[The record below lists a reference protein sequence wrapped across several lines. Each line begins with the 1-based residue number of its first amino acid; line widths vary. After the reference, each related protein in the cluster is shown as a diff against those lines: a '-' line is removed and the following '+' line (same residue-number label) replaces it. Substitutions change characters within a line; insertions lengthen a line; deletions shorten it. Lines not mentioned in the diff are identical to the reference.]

1 MESTCIR
8 ALADTKQIE
17 RCKTLINEMS
27 PELSLLAA
35 IVNLTGNETRLKIL
49 YLLQL
54 EKRLCVCDMSDI
66 LEMTVPA
73 ISQQLRK
80 LTLVSVKTHYLLEPI
95 DAPFVPESKVS
106 PKRAQICILITF
118 LGFILSVVGSVIW
131 HFGIAPFV
139 NRIKTS
145 S

>member
-1 MESTCIR
+1 MKMESTCIR

-17 RCKTLINEMS
+17 RCKTLLNKMS

-66 LEMTVPA
+66 QQMTVPA

-80 LTLVSVKTHYLLEPI
+80 LKDGGVI
-95 DAPFVPESKVS
+95 ESNREGTVIYYFIADKHKKLIS
-106 PKRAQICILITF
+106 EILGYSNTK
-118 LGFILSVVGSVIW
+118 
-131 HFGIAPFV
+131 AK
-139 NRIKTS
+139 IKDEIK
-145 S
+145 

>member
-8 ALADTKQIE
+8 ALADIKQIE
-17 RCKTLINEMS
+17 RCKTLLNEMS

-80 LTLVSVKTHYLLEPI
+80 LKDGGLINSKREGTTIFYSLASKNEKLLNE
-95 DAPFVPESKVS
+95 
-106 PKRAQICILITF
+106 
-118 LGFILSVVGSVIW
+118 ILSYRRNQI
-131 HFGIAPFV
+131 
-139 NRIKTS
+139 
-145 S
+145 

>member
-8 ALADTKQIE
+8 ALADNKQIE
-17 RCKTLINEMS
+17 RCKAMLNKIS

-35 IVNLTGNETRLKIL
+35 IVNLTGNETRLKML

-66 LEMTVPA
+66 LQMTVPA

-80 LTLVSVKTHYLLEPI
+80 LKDGGVVESEREGTVIYYFLADKHKKLIGEILGYSELKKVTL
-95 DAPFVPESKVS
+95 
-106 PKRAQICILITF
+106 
-118 LGFILSVVGSVIW
+118 
-131 HFGIAPFV
+131 
-139 NRIKTS
+139 
-145 S
+145 

>member
-8 ALADTKQIE
+8 ALADTRQIG
-17 RCKTLINEMS
+17 RCKSMLNEIS

-66 LEMTVPA
+66 LQMTVPA

-80 LTLVSVKTHYLLEPI
+80 LKDGGVIESQREGTVIYYSIANQHKKLIEEILGY
-95 DAPFVPESKVS
+95 SKV
-106 PKRAQICILITF
+106 KKEVL
-118 LGFILSVVGSVIW
+118 
-131 HFGIAPFV
+131 
-139 NRIKTS
+139 
-145 S
+145 

>member
-1 MESTCIR
+1 MESSTCIR

-17 RCKTLINEMS
+17 HCKTMLNKIS

-80 LTLVSVKTHYLLEPI
+80 LKDGGVIKSKREGTVIYYSIDDKHKKLVG
-95 DAPFVPESKVS
+95 D
-106 PKRAQICILITF
+106 ILGYSNTKME
-118 LGFILSVVGSVIW
+118 
-131 HFGIAPFV
+131 
-139 NRIKTS
+139 IKDEIK
-145 S
+145 

>member
-17 RCKTLINEMS
+17 RCKTLLNEMS
-27 PELSLLAA
+27 SELSLLAA
-35 IVNLTGNETRLKIL
+35 IANLTGNETRLKIL

-66 LEMTVPA
+66 LQMTVPA

-80 LTLVSVKTHYLLEPI
+80 LKDGGVIESQREGTMIYYFIAETHKKLISEILGYSKT
-95 DAPFVPESKVS
+95 
-106 PKRAQICILITF
+106 
-118 LGFILSVVGSVIW
+118 
-131 HFGIAPFV
+131 
-139 NRIKTS
+139 KTKHETK
-145 S
+145 

>member
-8 ALADTKQIE
+8 ALADNKQIE
-17 RCKTLINEMS
+17 RCKVMLNNIT

-66 LEMTVPA
+66 LQMTVPA

-80 LTLVSVKTHYLLEPI
+80 LRDGGVV
-95 DAPFVPESKVS
+95 ESKREGTVIYYFIADMH
-106 PKRAQICILITF
+106 KKIVGDIL
-118 LGFILSVVGSVIW
+118 GYS
-131 HFGIAPFV
+131 
-139 NRIKTS
+139 NIKTKIKDEIK
-145 S
+145 